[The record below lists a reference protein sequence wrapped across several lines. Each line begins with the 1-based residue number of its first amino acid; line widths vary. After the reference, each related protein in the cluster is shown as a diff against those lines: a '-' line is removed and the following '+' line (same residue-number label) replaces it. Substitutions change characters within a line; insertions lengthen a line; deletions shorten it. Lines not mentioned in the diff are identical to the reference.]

1 MNSKIRK
8 TIFLWLAVCFTALA
22 QEMELANSYF
32 KQGEYDKAAELYKKI
47 SNNKDQARL
56 IHNDYLATMVKLKDV
71 VSAEKFL
78 RTQIK
83 NNPTLLSY
91 KADLAQVFEISN
103 RAELAN
109 QEYEKLIE
117 EASKNDQQV
126 YELQN
131 FFYKANKIDFAVKL
145 LLSARSKSK
154 DIYKFD
160 TQLARA
166 YLYLDQKDKMLE
178 EVLGFGQRSKNY
190 SYVQATIQDNIKSEK
205 EIEMLEKMLY
215 AKIQAEPNETFNIE
229 ILIWHFT
236 QKADYARAFIQ
247 ARALDRREKLNGFKV
262 FELAGQSFNA
272 KDFKNSSKMY
282 QYIMEE
288 YPDGELYPYARRWL
302 IQSKEELVK
311 TTFPIDNQQITDL
324 IAQYKQMIVDV
335 GINPKT
341 VDALRNMALLNA
353 FYLQDHTK
361 AIEILESAIAGAGNN
376 QKFKDQC
383 KLDLGD
389 IYILKDE
396 PWESTL
402 LYMQVEKSQKEDNL
416 GEIAKLKN
424 AKLQYYTGQFELS
437 KEILD
442 VLKKATTREISND
455 AMQLSLLI
463 QDNTGLDTSEV
474 AMADFSKI
482 DLLIFQNRYEESILK
497 LDELFKKYKTHSL
510 ADEILWLKA
519 NTLLKI
525 NRINDAVAD
534 LKNIL
539 ENYKYDILADDAL
552 FTLAK
557 VTEENLK
564 DKEKAMEYYRQLLK
578 DYPGSI
584 YGAQSR
590 IRFRELRG
598 DVVN

>member
-8 TIFLWLAVCFTALA
+8 IIFIWLTLCFSVAA
-22 QEMELANSYF
+22 QEMDMANTYY
-32 KQGEYDKAAELYKKI
+32 KQGEYDKAAEIYRKL

-56 IHNDYLATMVKLKDV
+56 IHNEYLATMIKLKDIA
-71 VSAEKFL
+71 SAEKFL
-78 RTQIK
+78 KTQIR
-83 NNPTLLSY
+83 NNSNLFSY
-91 KADLAQVFEISN
+91 RADLAQLYEISG
-103 RAELAN
+103 RVELAN
-109 QEYEKLIE
+109 QEYDKLIE
-117 EASKNDQQV
+117 EASKTDAFV
-126 YELQN
+126 YELQY
-131 FFYKANKIDFAVKL
+131 FFYKANKIDFAVRL
-145 LLSARSKSK
+145 LLTARIKSK
-154 DIYKFD
+154 DQFKFD
-160 TQLARA
+160 TQLAQA

-178 EVLGFGQRSKNY
+178 EVLGFGQRSFNY
-190 SYVQATIQDNIKSEK
+190 SYVQSTIQDNIKSDK
-205 EIEMLEKMLY
+205 EIDMLEKMLY
-215 AKIQAEPNETFNIE
+215 ARIQAEPNEIFNIE

-262 FELAGQSFNA
+262 YELASQSFNA
-272 KDFKNSSKMY
+272 NDFKNSSKMY

-288 YPDGELYPYARRWL
+288 YPEGELYPYARRWL

-311 TTFPIDNQQITDL
+311 TTFPIDNQQIKDL
-324 IAQYKQMIVDV
+324 INQYQQMVIDV
-335 GINPKT
+335 GINIKT

-353 FYLQDHTK
+353 FYLQDHSK
-361 AIEILESAIAGAGNN
+361 AIGILESAIAGAGNN

-474 AMADFSKI
+474 AMADFSKV
-482 DLLIFQNRYEESILK
+482 DLLIFQNRYDESVLK
-497 LDELFKKYKTHSL
+497 LDELFKKYKSHSL

-525 NRINDAVAD
+525 NKIDQAVAD
-534 LKNIL
+534 LKSIL

-552 FTLAK
+552 FTLAR

-564 DKEKAMEYYRQLLK
+564 DKEKSMEYYKQLLK

-598 DVVN
+598 DIVN

>member
-8 TIFLWLAVCFTALA
+8 IIFIWLTLCFSVAA
-22 QEMELANSYF
+22 QEMDMANTYY
-32 KQGEYDKAAELYKKI
+32 KQGEYDKAAEIYRKL

-56 IHNDYLATMVKLKDV
+56 IHNEYLATMIKLKDIA
-71 VSAEKFL
+71 SAEKFL
-78 RTQIK
+78 KTQIR
-83 NNPTLLSY
+83 NNSNLFSY
-91 KADLAQVFEISN
+91 RADLAQLYEISG
-103 RAELAN
+103 RVELAN
-109 QEYEKLIE
+109 QEYDKLIE
-117 EASKNDQQV
+117 EASKTDAFV
-126 YELQN
+126 YELQY
-131 FFYKANKIDFAVKL
+131 FFYKANKIDFAVRL
-145 LLSARSKSK
+145 LLTARIKSK
-154 DIYKFD
+154 DQFKFD
-160 TQLARA
+160 TQLAQA

-178 EVLGFGQRSKNY
+178 EVLGFGQRSFNY
-190 SYVQATIQDNIKSEK
+190 SYVQSTIQDNIKSDK
-205 EIEMLEKMLY
+205 EIDMLEKMLY
-215 AKIQAEPNETFNIE
+215 ARIQAEPNEIFNIE

-262 FELAGQSFNA
+262 YELASQSFNA
-272 KDFKNSSKMY
+272 NDFKNSSKMY

-288 YPDGELYPYARRWL
+288 YPEGELYPYARRWL

-311 TTFPIDNQQITDL
+311 TTFPIDNKQIKDL
-324 IAQYKQMIVDV
+324 INQYQQMVIDV
-335 GINPKT
+335 GINIKT

-353 FYLQDHTK
+353 FYLQDHSK
-361 AIEILESAIAGAGNN
+361 AIGILESAIAGAGNN

-474 AMADFSKI
+474 AMADFSKV
-482 DLLIFQNRYEESILK
+482 DLLIFQNRYDESVLK
-497 LDELFKKYKTHSL
+497 LDELFKKYKSHSL

-525 NRINDAVAD
+525 NKIDQAVAD
-534 LKNIL
+534 LKSIL

-552 FTLAK
+552 FTLAR

-564 DKEKAMEYYRQLLK
+564 DKEKSMEYYKQLLK

-598 DVVN
+598 DIVN

>member
-557 VTEENLK
+557 VTEENLR